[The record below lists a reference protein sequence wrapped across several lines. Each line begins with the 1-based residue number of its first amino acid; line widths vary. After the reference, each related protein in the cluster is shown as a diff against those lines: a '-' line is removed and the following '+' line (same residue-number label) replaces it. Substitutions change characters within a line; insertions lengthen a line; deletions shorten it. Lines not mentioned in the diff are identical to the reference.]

1 MLIVD
6 AKIRVFI
13 ADDHPVV
20 RQGLTAILALQDGLE
35 VVGEAENLPELLKG
49 IGKTQPDVLVLD
61 LDLEPDGGD
70 ETAALAAVRKA
81 FPNLRIVIYTAH
93 DDEVRTVKAVE
104 LGVEGFVLKQ
114 ADPEELL
121 SAIHVV
127 HRGGHLLHATV
138 ASNLMN
144 HMRRGTGAKQLPRPE
159 LAISPREL
167 QVLDLMA
174 LGQSNQKIASEL
186 VISERTVKFHVSS
199 ILNKLDAENRT
210 AAVLKADRE
219 GILSKPIRG

>member
-70 ETAALAAVRKA
+70 ETAARVGQYK
-81 FPNLRIVIYTAH
+81 
-93 DDEVRTVKAVE
+93 
-104 LGVEGFVLKQ
+104 
-114 ADPEELL
+114 
-121 SAIHVV
+121 
-127 HRGGHLLHATV
+127 
-138 ASNLMN
+138 
-144 HMRRGTGAKQLPRPE
+144 RRHHE
-159 LAISPREL
+159 
-167 QVLDLMA
+167 
-174 LGQSNQKIASEL
+174 
-186 VISERTVKFHVSS
+186 
-199 ILNKLDAENRT
+199 
-210 AAVLKADRE
+210 
-219 GILSKPIRG
+219 